1 MVVAEAETAT
11 MTVEAGSAAR
21 EAVTVVAAVADMAV
35 GAGELAEAAAIITI
49 FLGPLSCALDLFRDH

>member
-1 MVVAEAETAT
+1 MAVVVAEAETAT

-35 GAGELAEAAAIITI
+35 GAGELAEAAAKITNTT
-49 FLGPLSCALDLFRDH
+49 